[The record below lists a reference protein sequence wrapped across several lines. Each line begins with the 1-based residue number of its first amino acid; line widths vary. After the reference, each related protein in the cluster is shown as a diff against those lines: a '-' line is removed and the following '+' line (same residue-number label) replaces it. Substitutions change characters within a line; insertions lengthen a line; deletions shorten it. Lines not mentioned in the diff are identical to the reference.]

1 MQMVKAKSLILNMVG
16 LLVALI
22 PLVPIGLLVA
32 LAISE
37 SQVQPQ
43 GFTTKNFDFLKTGTL
58 FANDPVYS
66 KLYPNVYS
74 VALNTFLLAVGNMLI
89 VVLISS
95 MAGYI
100 ISRYSFKG
108 RSALLGS
115 FLVIHGVPASVLLI
129 ALYYMLKSLGLLNTL
144 LGVILVK
151 VAVDTP
157 LGVWV
162 LKGFYDSIPWDI
174 EIASLVDG
182 ASRLGTFRRIMLP
195 LVAPGIFAVGLF
207 SFLSGWGEYI
217 FVYTFIQSSKNW
229 TFSMLIQSLV
239 GEMGGINLAL
249 IAALSMIYLVPV
261 IILFVVGEKYLVRVT
276 IGGVKG

>member
-1 MQMVKAKSLILNMVG
+1 MVKVRSLVLHIIALA
-16 LLVALI
+16 VAVI
-22 PLVPIGLLVA
+22 PLVPLGLLVA
-32 LAISE
+32 LAFSE
-37 SQVQPQ
+37 SQVYVK
-43 GFTTKNFDFLKTGTL
+43 GFTLKNFDFLRNGVL
-58 FANDPVYS
+58 FAEDPIYS
-66 KLYPNVYS
+66 KLYPNVYA
-74 VALNTFLLAVGNMLI
+74 VAFNTFLLALGNMLI

-129 ALYYMLKSLGLLNTL
+129 ALYYMLKSMGLLNTL

-182 ASRLGTFRRIMLP
+182 SSRLGAFFRVMLP
-195 LVAPGIFAVGLF
+195 LVKPGIFAVGLF

-217 FVYTFIQSSKNW
+217 FVYTFIQSSTNW
-229 TFSMLIQSLV
+229 TFSLLIQSLI

-249 IAALSMIYLVPV
+249 IAALSMIYLIPV
-261 IILFVVGEKYLVRVT
+261 IVIFVVGEKYLVRVT
-276 IGGVKG
+276 VGGVKG

>member
-1 MQMVKAKSLILNMVG
+1 MKIRSLALHMIALA
-16 LLVALI
+16 VAVI
-22 PLVPIGLLVA
+22 PLVPLVLLLA
-32 LAISE
+32 LAFSE
-37 SQVQPQ
+37 SQVDIR
-43 GFTTKNFDFLKTGTL
+43 GFTLRNFDFLRNGVL
-58 FANDPVYS
+58 FAEDPVYS
-66 KLYPNVYS
+66 KLYPNVYT
-74 VALNTFLLAVGNMLI
+74 VAFNTFLLALGNMLI

-129 ALYYMLKSLGLLNTL
+129 ALYYMLKSMGLLNTL
-144 LGVILVK
+144 LGVVLVK
-151 VAVDTP
+151 VAVDLP

-182 ASRLGTFRRIMLP
+182 SSRLGAFFRVMLP
-195 LVAPGIFAVGLF
+195 LVKPGIFAVGLF

-217 FVYTFIQSSKNW
+217 FVYTFIQSSTNW
-229 TFSMLIQSLV
+229 TFSLLIRSLI

-249 IAALSMIYLVPV
+249 IAALSIIYLIPV
-261 IILFVVGEKYLVRVT
+261 IVIFVVGEKYLVRVT
-276 IGGVKG
+276 VGGVKG